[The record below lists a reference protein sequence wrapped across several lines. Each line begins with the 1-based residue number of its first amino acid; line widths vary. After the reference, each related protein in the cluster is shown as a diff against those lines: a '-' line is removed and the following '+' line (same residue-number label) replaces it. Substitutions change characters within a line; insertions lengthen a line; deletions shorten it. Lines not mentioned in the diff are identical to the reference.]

1 MRRAP
6 EINKHK
12 NMGKL
17 DKNKNPKMGK
27 VNEDKTAGRSRTRIL
42 TRKERRKEQ
51 RATKKRG
58 KELFFMKKYGK
69 VSDENTEVVDGK
81 EIRDTAAKVRL
92 EKADAKKRRKKKRK
106 DKEEQKVRRKR
117 LREENEAEE
126 RNIRQL
132 EKQLG
137 MKKKKSKEG
146 KLPKSFSEDGLD
158 FLLDLCDPEKVKSL
172 AQGSADE
179 DGEEEDGGKAIKD
192 LEDDDS
198 ENEGVSEIED
208 DEEEEQV
215 DEDTPDEFQY
225 LDDNEGGTDNSDHH
239 SEDSDGS
246 DGEESE
252 KEDSEKEEGRELP
265 SGGIVREDI
274 YGRLRDKDGNLVTEN
289 RSLGTEPGPNKYVP
303 PALRAKMLGDG
314 DEKRRE
320 EVLRLQKKV
329 KGLLNRLAASNMAGI
344 AREIESLYGTHS
356 RNDMNECLSKLFV
369 DSLVAPVLTPERLIM
384 EHALLVAVL
393 HANVGVE
400 VGATLL
406 QSMVKKFHQA
416 YLDYEEPEPSGKGL
430 ESDKTLDNF
439 ICIISHLFTFRV
451 TSSALIFDVVHM
463 LADSF
468 LAKDVELILLVLKT
482 VGFGLRKE
490 DPDALK
496 GVILKIQ
503 EKSKN
508 SSHLKNDSRMKF
520 MLEVLM
526 AIKNN
531 NVKKIPNYDTEH
543 QKHLQKNMK
552 QFVRPGVTM
561 NNPFKIRLEDLLK
574 ADERGRWWIVGSA
587 WSGKTDLQ
595 DSAPEGSNSSAAVQ
609 DFSSELLELARKMRM
624 NTESRKNIFCTVMAA
639 EDYLDAFEKLTKLP
653 VRTQKEREVAFV
665 LLDCCLQERSFNP
678 YYSQLVTRLASFDR
692 KYRIAAQFAL
702 WDKVKEAASLKKA
715 QRSNL
720 ASFTCFLIR
729 EGTLSIACLKVIE
742 FADLDE
748 VYVAFLRRVLTEL
761 LTVTDVDNFKRIF
774 SAAAAGREKLR
785 TLREGLRLFMRHFIL
800 KGSKTPPD
808 ELEALEKRV
817 ELAESCFATYIC

>member
-1 MRRAP
+1 MGIGKEYRYRL
-6 EINKHK
+6 
-12 NMGKL
+12 GKL
-17 DKNKNPKMGK
+17 DKNISREMGK
-27 VNEDKTAGRSRTRIL
+27 VKEDKTAGRSQAKIM

-51 RATKKRG
+51 RATKKRS

-69 VSDENTEVVDGK
+69 VSDEKSGEAGGEGVRNTVAKMREEK
-81 EIRDTAAKVRL
+81 EDRQKRQ
-92 EKADAKKRRKKKRK
+92 KKKRR
-106 DKEEQKVRRKR
+106 DKEEQKGRRKR

-126 RNIRQL
+126 RNIRHL

-137 MKKKKSKEG
+137 IKKKKSKEG

-172 AQGSADE
+172 AQEGADDE
-179 DGEEEDGGKAIKD
+179 NEGDGEKLIKD
-192 LEDDDS
+192 LEEDDCDTD
-198 ENEGVSEIED
+198 EVSEPE
-208 DEEEEQV
+208 EEEEQV
-215 DEDTPDEFQY
+215 DEETPDEFQY
-225 LDDNEGGTDNSDHH
+225 LDDDEGGTDNSDNH
-239 SEDSDGS
+239 SEDSDGNES
-246 DGEESE
+246 ESSE
-252 KEDSEKEEGRELP
+252 KEDNEEEGRERP
-265 SGGIVREDI
+265 RGGGVREDI
-274 YGRLRDKDGNLVTEN
+274 YGRLRDADGNLVSES
-289 RSLGTEPGPNKYVP
+289 RSPGAEPGGPKKYVP
-303 PALRAKMLGDG
+303 PALRAKMLGDS

-329 KGLLNRLAASNMAGI
+329 KGLLNRLAATNMAGI
-344 AREIESLYGTHS
+344 ARELESLYGAHS

-369 DSLVAPVLTPERLIM
+369 DSLVAPVLSPERLIM

-406 QSMVKKFHQA
+406 QSMVKKFHSA
-416 YLDYEEPEPSGKGL
+416 YLDYEEPPPSGKGL

-451 TSSALIFDVVHM
+451 TSSELIFDVVHM
-463 LADSF
+463 LVDSF
-468 LAKDVELILLVLKT
+468 LAKDVELILLTLKT

-490 DPDALK
+490 DPEGLK
-496 GVILKIQ
+496 GLILKIQ
-503 EKSKN
+503 DKSKN
-508 SSHLKNDSRMKF
+508 SSHLKNDSRMRF

-531 NVKKIPNYDTEH
+531 NVKKIPNYDSEH

-552 QFVRPGVTM
+552 QFVRPGVALS
-561 NNPFKIRLEDLLK
+561 NPFKIRLEDLLK

-595 DSAPEGSNSSAAVQ
+595 DSAPDGSNAQTAVQ

-624 NTESRKNIFCTVMAA
+624 NTEGRKNIFCTVMAA
-639 EDYLDAFEKLTKLP
+639 EDYLDAFEKVSKLP

-702 WDKVKEAASLKKA
+702 WDKVKGAASLKKA
-715 QRSNL
+715 QRNNL

-774 SAAAAGREKLR
+774 SAAAAGRDKLR
-785 TLREGLRLFMRHFIL
+785 TLREALRLFMRHFIL
-800 KGSKTPPD
+800 KGSKASPD
-808 ELEALEKRV
+808 ELAALEKRV
-817 ELAESCFATYIC
+817 ELAESCFTTYHI

>member
-1 MRRAP
+1 
-6 EINKHK
+6 
-12 NMGKL
+12 MGKIT
-17 DKNKNPKMGK
+17 K
-27 VNEDKTAGRSRTRIL
+27 EKTARKSLATARTM

-51 RATKKRG
+51 RATKKRS
-58 KELFFMKKYGK
+58 KELFFKKKYGK
-69 VSDENTEVVDGK
+69 VLDIEEGDNMSAGN
-81 EIRDTAAKVRL
+81 TAAKVRE
-92 EKADAKKRRKKKRK
+92 EKEDRKKKRK
-106 DKEEQKVRRKR
+106 KKRRDKEEQKVRRKR

-158 FLLDLCDPEKVKSL
+158 FLLDLCDPEKIKSIAHEGEDDREEGEEDNL
-172 AQGSADE
+172 DKVSEEDNDETDEADE
-179 DGEEEDGGKAIKD
+179 VE
-192 LEDDDS
+192 
-198 ENEGVSEIED
+198 
-208 DEEEEQV
+208 DEELQE
-215 DEDTPDEFQY
+215 DEDTGDEFQY
-225 LDDNEGGTDNSDHH
+225 LNDNEDDTDV
-239 SEDSDGS
+239 SEDNIGDGG
-246 DGEESE
+246 DGDESE
-252 KEDSEKEEGRELP
+252 SDKTEDVEEEYP
-265 SGGIVREDI
+265 SRGGKGKVWEDI
-274 YGRLRDKDGNLVTEN
+274 YGRMRDTDGNVVSEN
-289 RSLGTEPGPNKYVP
+289 RSADTDSGPKKYVP

-344 AREIESLYGTHS
+344 AREIESLYGAHS

-406 QSMVKKFHQA
+406 QSMVKKFHRA
-416 YLDYEEPEPSGKGL
+416 YLDYEEPPPSDKSL

-451 TSSALIFDVVHM
+451 TSSELIFDVLHLLVE
-463 LADSF
+463 SF
-468 LAKDVELILLVLKT
+468 LAKDVELILLILRT

-490 DPDALK
+490 DPIGLK
-496 GVILKIQ
+496 GLILKIQ
-503 EKSKN
+503 DKSKN
-508 SSHLKNDSRMKF
+508 SSHLKDDSRIRF

-531 NVKKIPNYDTEH
+531 NVRKIPNYDTEH

-552 QFVRPGVTM
+552 QFVRPGVAM
-561 NNPFKIRLEDLLK
+561 SNPFKIRLEDLLR

-595 DSAPEGSNSSAAVQ
+595 DSTPESLSSQAAVP

-624 NTESRKNIFCTVMAA
+624 NTEVRKNIFCTVMAA

-665 LLDCCLQERSFNP
+665 LLDCCLQERAFNP
-678 YYSQLVTRLASFDR
+678 YYAQLVTRLASFDR

-702 WDKVKEAASLKKA
+702 WDKIKEAGSLKKA

-729 EGTLSIACLKVIE
+729 EGTFSIACLKVIE

-761 LTVTDVDNFKRIF
+761 LTLTDVENFKRIF
-774 SAAAAGREKLR
+774 KAAAAGRDKLH
-785 TLREGLRLFMRHFIL
+785 TLREGLRLFMRHFML
-800 KGSKTPPD
+800 NGQKSTP
-808 ELEALEKRV
+808 EEAATLEKRV
-817 ELAESCFATYIC
+817 ELAESCFATYIS

>member
-1 MRRAP
+1 
-6 EINKHK
+6 
-12 NMGKL
+12 MGKI
-17 DKNKNPKMGK
+17 K
-27 VNEDKTAGRSRTRIL
+27 EDKTMGKNRTRVM
-42 TRKERRKEQ
+42 TRKERRKEK
-51 RATKKRG
+51 RASKKRS

-69 VSDENTEVVDGK
+69 VADEDSEEVGGMGAGNNDS
-81 EIRDTAAKVRL
+81 KVRE
-92 EKADAKKRRKKKRK
+92 EKEDRKKKRKKKRK

-137 MKKKKSKEG
+137 LKKKKSKEG

-172 AQGSADE
+172 AQE
-179 DGEEEDGGKAIKD
+179 DVEHGKEVVEETSIQDEEEDDGKSGTD
-192 LEDDDS
+192 E
-198 ENEGVSEIED
+198 VSEIYGEASQ
-208 DEEEEQV
+208 DEAESS
-215 DEDTPDEFQY
+215 DEFQY
-225 LDDNEGGTDNSDHH
+225 LDDIESGTDISGDNQ
-239 SEDSDGS
+239 SEDNDG
-246 DGEESE
+246 DEGESGEM
-252 KEDSEKEEGRELP
+252 EDIEEEGRARQRE
-265 SGGIVREDI
+265 GRVCEDI
-274 YGRLRDKDGNLVTEN
+274 YGRLRDTDGNLVSES
-289 RSLGTEPGPNKYVP
+289 RSIEAEPGPKKYVP

-344 AREIESLYGTHS
+344 AREIESLYGAHS

-369 DSLVAPVLTPERLIM
+369 DSLIAPVLTPERLIM

-406 QSMVKKFHQA
+406 QSMVKRFHGA
-416 YLDYEEPEPSGKGL
+416 YLDYEEPPPSDKSF

-451 TSSALIFDVVHM
+451 TSSELIFDVVHM
-463 LADSF
+463 LVDSF
-468 LAKDVELILLVLKT
+468 LAKDVELILLILKT

-490 DPDALK
+490 DPAGLK
-496 GVILKIQ
+496 GLILKIQ
-503 EKSKN
+503 DKSKN
-508 SSHLKNDSRMKF
+508 SSHLKNDSRIRF

-552 QFVRPGVTM
+552 QFVRPGM
-561 NNPFKIRLEDLLK
+561 ALNNPFKIRLEDLLK

-595 DSAPEGSNSSAAVQ
+595 DSALERSNSPTTAIQ

-624 NTESRKNIFCTVMAA
+624 NTDVRKNIFCTVMAA

-702 WDKVKEAASLKKA
+702 WDKIKEAGSLKKA
-715 QRSNL
+715 QRNNL

-729 EGTLSIACLKVIE
+729 EGTLSIACLKVVE

-748 VYVAFLRRVLTEL
+748 VYVAFLTRVLTEL
-761 LTVTDVDNFKRIF
+761 LAITDEDNFKRIF
-774 SAAAAGREKLR
+774 KAAAAGRDKLR
-785 TLREGLRLFMRHFIL
+785 TLREGLKLFMRHFIL
-800 KGSKTPPD
+800 EGSKLPPD
-808 ELEALEKRV
+808 ESADLEKRI
-817 ELAESCFATYIC
+817 ELAESCFATYV

>member
-1 MRRAP
+1 
-6 EINKHK
+6 
-12 NMGKL
+12 
-17 DKNKNPKMGK
+17 
-27 VNEDKTAGRSRTRIL
+27 
-42 TRKERRKEQ
+42 
-51 RATKKRG
+51 
-58 KELFFMKKYGK
+58 MKKYGK
-69 VSDENTEVVDGK
+69 VSDENSEEAGGRGVG
-81 EIRDTAAKVRL
+81 DTVAKLRE
-92 EKADAKKRRKKKRK
+92 EKDDRKKKRK
-106 DKEEQKVRRKR
+106 KKRRDKEEQKVRRKR

-172 AQGSADE
+172 AQEDSDDGREKDE
-179 DGEEEDGGKAIKD
+179 EKIIKD
-192 LEDDDS
+192 LEDGDS
-198 ENEGVSEIED
+198 ETDEVSEL
-208 DEEEEQV
+208 DEEEKEV
-215 DEDTPDEFQY
+215 DEDSPDEFQY
-225 LDDNEGGTDNSDHH
+225 LDDNEGGTDNSDDNH
-239 SEDSDGS
+239 SEDSDGNE
-246 DGEESE
+246 GESGET
-252 KEDSEKEEGRELP
+252 EDIEEERSARQEEGK
-265 SGGIVREDI
+265 VWEDI
-274 YGRLRDKDGNLVTEN
+274 YGRLRDTDGNLVSEC
-289 RSLGTEPGPNKYVP
+289 RRLEAEPGPKKYVP

-344 AREIESLYGTHS
+344 AREIESLYAAHS

-384 EHALLVAVL
+384 EHALLIAVL

-406 QSMVKKFHQA
+406 QSMVKKFHRA
-416 YLDYEEPEPSGKGL
+416 YLDYEEPPPTDKSL

-451 TSSALIFDVVHM
+451 TSSELIFDVVHM
-463 LADSF
+463 LVDSF
-468 LAKDVELILLVLKT
+468 LAKDVELILLILKT

-490 DPDALK
+490 DPDGLK
-496 GVILKIQ
+496 SLILKIQ
-503 EKSKN
+503 DKSRN
-508 SSHLKNDSRMKF
+508 SLNLKNDSRNRF

-552 QFVRPGVTM
+552 QFVRPGVAL

-595 DSAPEGSNSSAAVQ
+595 DSAPERSTSQTPVR
-609 DFSSELLELARKMRM
+609 DFSSELLELALKMRM
-624 NTESRKNIFCTVMAA
+624 NTEVRKNIFCTVMAA

-665 LLDCCLQERSFNP
+665 LLDCCLQERTFNP

-715 QRSNL
+715 QRNNL

-729 EGTLSIACLKVIE
+729 EGTLSITCLKVIE

-774 SAAAAGREKLR
+774 SAAAAAAGRDKLR

-800 KGSKTPPD
+800 KGSKSPPD
-808 ELEALEKRV
+808 ELAALEKRV
-817 ELAESCFATYIC
+817 ELAESCFATCI